1 MAGSHYARHWNG
13 DADVQTP
20 SRYTI
25 GTTTEAW
32 AQEAEIMVSQLVSD
46 IATVHLDVELRVELC
61 CQLKQATRRPV
72 GTTFSRRECENVSPK
87 NEKNL
92 GINIVID
99 VHLLCTAC
107 TP

>member
-1 MAGSHYARHWNG
+1 
-13 DADVQTP
+13 
-20 SRYTI
+20 
-25 GTTTEAW
+25 
-32 AQEAEIMVSQLVSD
+32 MVSQLVSD